1 MLVRNMWEQR
11 SMRSQVVE
19 HLQQQEKRLV
29 PWPLTCIV
37 LMITSGSALLYVVM
51 CQSMHAGE
59 ESCLRGHRHTASL
72 AAHRDYA
79 AGEEVFNSY
88 GPW

>member
-1 MLVRNMWEQR
+1 MLTVHRDNLALCVGM
-11 SMRSQVVE
+11 QVF
-19 HLQQQEKRLV
+19 
-29 PWPLTCIV
+29 CC
-37 LMITSGSALLYVVM
+37 ALR
-51 CQSMHAGE
+51 AGE
-59 ESCLRGHRHTASL
+59 ESCLRGHRQAASL